1 MLIWEIIPQNTGGTL
16 WRTKVFGGWLVKEI
30 HEVYLEH
37 NNGSFILENNGHTWT
52 SSIAFVPDPLHDW
65 KINK

>member
-1 MLIWEIIPQNTGGTL
+1 MLNWEIIPQDTAGIL
-16 WRTKVFGGWLVKEI
+16 QRTKVVGGWLVKEV

-52 SSIAFVPDPLHDW
+52 SSITFVPDVLHQW
-65 KINK
+65 KIE